1 MIIFRK
7 DILNNIFFCMVFY
20 FLGSLLVVIFMFW
33 KEDFSFINQSQYT
46 KDVFD
51 VIIIGAGITG
61 VSTAYHLK
69 DSNLKIALF
78 DRDKIGS
85 GVTSRSS
92 AKITY
97 LQGEKYYFTF
107 LGVLEGNDVKDI
119 YALQVSQKALRI
131 YAGGKDNE
139 YILQNDLSF
148 DKEYIFSI
156 LLI

>member
-1 MIIFRK
+1 MVNVLSSKNIIAIFAK
-7 DILNNIFFCMVFY
+7 DVSF
-20 FLGSLLVVIFMFW
+20 
-33 KEDFSFINQSQYT
+33 DFINNVSE
-46 KDVFD
+46 
-51 VIIIGAGITG
+51 VII
-61 VSTAYHLK
+61 
-69 DSNLKIALF
+69 DSVASIDDNGYIQ
-78 DRDKIGS
+78 
-85 GVTSRSS
+85 VTLEDNDENVTIFNETLTLLPSQKWTIESKF
-92 AKITY
+92 KITY

>member
-1 MIIFRK
+1 
-7 DILNNIFFCMVFY
+7 MVFY

-78 DRDKIGS
+78 D
-85 GVTSRSS
+85 
-92 AKITY
+92 
-97 LQGEKYYFTF
+97 
-107 LGVLEGNDVKDI
+107 
-119 YALQVSQKALRI
+119 
-131 YAGGKDNE
+131 
-139 YILQNDLSF
+139 
-148 DKEYIFSI
+148 
-156 LLI
+156 

>member
-1 MIIFRK
+1 
-7 DILNNIFFCMVFY
+7 MVFY

-61 VSTAYHLK
+61 DSTAYHLK

-97 LQGEKYYFTF
+97 LQGDIYQRLKDKAKKYY
-107 LGVLEGNDVKDI
+107 L
-119 YALQVSQKALRI
+119 SQKELE
-131 YAGGKDNE
+131 NE
-139 YILQNDLSF
+139 ILESF
-148 DKEYIFSI
+148 GASTFAI
-156 LLI
+156 LDFRV